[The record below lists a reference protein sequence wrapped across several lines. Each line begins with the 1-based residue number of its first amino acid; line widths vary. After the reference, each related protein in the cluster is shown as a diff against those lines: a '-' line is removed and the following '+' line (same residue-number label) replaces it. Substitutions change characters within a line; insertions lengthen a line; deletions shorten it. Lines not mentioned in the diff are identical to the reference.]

1 MTRPADPF
9 RIFVALAWLALLVT
23 QVLQAIGITRY
34 TPVLRQ
40 FWDWYDL
47 SVSEQLLYPYH
58 GSGLHW
64 LLPAVTLLVGFDVLR
79 RKTLSPAY
87 ATTGFVVLAG
97 LTLAV
102 QLVLIGPLFRPLA
115 SMIINR

>member
-1 MTRPADPF
+1 MTRQADPF
-9 RIFVALAWLALLVT
+9 RRFVAAAWLVLLAV
-23 QVLQAIGITRY
+23 QVLQALGIARY

-58 GSGLHW
+58 GSGVYW
-64 LLPAVTLLVGFDVLR
+64 LLPVVTLLVGIDVLR
-79 RKTLSPAY
+79 RNTLSPTY
-87 ATTGFVVLAG
+87 ATVGFVALAG

-102 QLVLIGPLFRPLA
+102 QLVLIEPMFRPLA